1 MKEGRV
7 SQDETKE
14 EEMRVKLTP
23 EHLLMDSFS
32 GPFLL
37 SLLSG
42 RVVELVRLVNSG
54 SPLRS
59 SPFGLALSLVRLVN
73 SGSPLRSS
81 PFTYCLAL
89 SLLSLYLLSS
99 SFTSS
104 PEPID

>member
-59 SPFGLALSLVRLVN
+59 SPFGR
-73 SGSPLRSS
+73 
-81 PFTYCLAL
+81 AL